1 LIHNR
6 NYDDRQTILPTLTD
20 KSDPVIFLT
29 VVVNTSSL
37 VYDDIVR
44 LFFLVV
50 DGESSILSGELREKS
65 DQFHPLRDTRLVDL
79 KLVGLI
85 LDKVSGM
92 RVTIPIYLS
101 KRTFNPLPHFF
112 NSRRPTP
119 LLNPP
124 SVIFPLN
131 PSLVIFPSY
140 FHNNLPKR
148 HMMCS
153 HC

>member
-1 LIHNR
+1 
-6 NYDDRQTILPTLTD
+6 
-20 KSDPVIFLT
+20 
-29 VVVNTSSL
+29 

-44 LFFLVV
+44 LFFLPV
-50 DGESSILSGELREKS
+50 DGESSILSEELRQKS

-79 KLVGLI
+79 KGSVGLI

-92 RVTIPIYLS
+92 RVTIPIDLS
-101 KRTFNPLPHFF
+101 KRTFIPLPHFF

-140 FHNNLPKR
+140 FHNNFPQVAYDVRSLLKGLFSFTVYHSSSVTFVPLALSFFIR
-148 HMMCS
+148 L
-153 HC
+153 